1 MKKILIIGSSYSI
14 RQVFSKKFKNDEI
27 KLLNFRKAWIVRDM
41 NEYDI
46 IIVSGFHHNKLKD
59 DLISLKRYIEDYKLF
74 IENLE
79 NKCKQLYFISTFIP
93 SKLSFSRIV
102 YFYQN
107 LNDEI
112 IHREKIKVISFR
124 KIIDEKNNKNFF
136 LKILNAFGYKF
147 TPQSEIIKNT
157 NNFKLNKISRPK
169 FIFLKIKRIMFF
181 ERVLRLLDI
190 N

>member
-1 MKKILIIGSSYSI
+1 MISI
-14 RQVFSKKFKNDEI
+14 VVPTYNESKNINKFI
-27 KLLNFRKAWIVRDM
+27 KRLF
-41 NEYDI
+41 
-46 IIVSGFHHNKLKD
+46 KLKYKYELIFVD
-59 DLISLKRYIEDYKLF
+59 DNSSDDTLK
-74 IENLE
+74 
-79 NKCKQLYFISTFIP
+79 
-93 SKLSFSRIV
+93 
-102 YFYQN
+102 
-107 LNDEI
+107 
-112 IHREKIKVISFR
+112 KV
-124 KIIDEKNNKNFF
+124 KNFF